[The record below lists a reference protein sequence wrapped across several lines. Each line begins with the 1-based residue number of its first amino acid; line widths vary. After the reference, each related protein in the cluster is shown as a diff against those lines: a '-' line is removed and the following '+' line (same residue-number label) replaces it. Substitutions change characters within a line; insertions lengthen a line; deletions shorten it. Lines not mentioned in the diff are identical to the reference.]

1 MDIRIATAAVTAVA
15 SDAIVVGIFK
25 GGRGD
30 ALEWPAAA
38 LDSALDGLL
47 STMRRDGE
55 LAGGANETA
64 LVHTLGKLPTARV
77 VLVGLGPRKE
87 VQFETIRRAAAA
99 GSRAARRAGA
109 RQVALALGWPELAGG
124 APELAHS
131 LAFGEATAAEAA
143 TEGALYGLYEF
154 KKYKGSDASGD
165 NSKRI
170 DAITLLGGDEAAL
183 SRGAERGRII
193 GEAVNFCRDLG
204 NEPPNVLTP
213 TEFAS
218 RARAM
223 AEANGLECE
232 VLEREQMRELGMG
245 CLLGVASGSAQPP
258 KFIILR
264 YKGDPDGAPGLA
276 LVGKG
281 ITFDTG
287 GISIKPA
294 ANMEAMKFD
303 MCGAASVIAA
313 MQAIAQLKPKINV
326 TALAPATENMP
337 GGNAYRPG
345 DILRAMNG
353 KTVEIV
359 NTDAEGRLI
368 LADALSY
375 ARAHSLSPIVD
386 VATLTGAMVVA
397 LGSVRAGVFGNDDA
411 LGRQIVALGEEIGE
425 RFWQM
430 PMDEEYDDLIKSD
443 VADVRQS
450 VIRREAGSIGAARI
464 LGRFAEGAP
473 WAHLDIAGVSDFASS
488 KAYADRGASGIPVRT
503 FVALAERLAK

>member
-1 MDIRIATAAVTAVA
+1 MDIRIATSPVTSTAADAV
-15 SDAIVVGIFK
+15 IVGLFK
-25 GGRGD
+25 GQRSD
-30 ALEWPAAA
+30 ALEGPAAA
-38 LDSALDGLL
+38 LDAVLDGALSAL
-47 STMRRDGE
+47 RRDGE
-55 LAGGANETA
+55 LAGVANETTV
-64 LVHTLGKLPTARV
+64 VHTLGKLETPRI
-77 VLVGLGPRKE
+77 VLVGFGARKDFT
-87 VQFETIRRAAAA
+87 FESIRHAAAT
-99 GSRAARRAGA
+99 GCRAARRAGA
-109 RQVALALGWPELAGG
+109 RHAALALWWPDLA
-124 APELAHS
+124 S
-131 LAFGEATAAEAA
+131 LSEATAAEAI

-154 KKYKGSDASGD
+154 KKYKSSENSNGD
-165 NSKRI
+165 NQHKRI
-170 DAITLLGGDEAAL
+170 DQITLLGEDEAAL
-183 SRGAERGRII
+183 RQGSERGRII

-213 TEFAS
+213 TELAN

-223 AEANGLECE
+223 AEANGLEYE
-232 VLEREQMRELGMG
+232 VLEREQMQELGMG
-245 CLLGVASGSAQPP
+245 CLLAVASGSAQPP
-258 KFIILR
+258 KLIILR
-264 YKGDPDGAPGLA
+264 YQGDPGGAPGLA

-337 GGNAYRPG
+337 GGSAYRPG

-375 ARAHSLSPIVD
+375 ARAHQLAPIVD
-386 VATLTGAMVVA
+386 AATLTGAIAIA
-397 LGSVRAGVFGNDDA
+397 LGSVRAGVFANDDTLA
-411 LGRQIVALGEEIGE
+411 RQIVEIGEEIGE

-430 PMDEEYDDLIKSD
+430 PMDEDYDELIKSE

-464 LGRFAEGAP
+464 LGKFAEGAP
-473 WAHLDIAGVSDFASS
+473 WAHLDIAAVSDFKSA
-488 KAYADRGASGIPVRT
+488 KPYADKGASGIPVRT
-503 FVALAERLAK
+503 FVNLAERLAR

>member
-1 MDIRIATAAVTAVA
+1 MDIQVATTALTGVSA
-15 SDAIVVGIFK
+15 DALVVGIFK
-25 GGRGD
+25 GGRAD
-30 ALEWPAAA
+30 ALEGPAAA
-38 LDSALDGLL
+38 LDAALDGALFA
-47 STMRRDGE
+47 MRRDGE
-55 LAGGANETA
+55 LAGSANETSV
-64 LVHTLGKLPTARV
+64 LHTLGKLETPRI
-77 VLVGLGPRKE
+77 VLVGLGSRRE
-87 VQFETIRRAAAA
+87 VKFESIRRAAAA
-99 GSRAARRAGA
+99 GCRAARRAGA
-109 RQVALALGWPELAGG
+109 RRVVLALWWPD
-124 APELAHS
+124 LAH
-131 LAFGEATAAEAA
+131 LGLGAAHAAEA
-143 TEGALYGLYEF
+143 ESLGALYGLYEF
-154 KKYKGSDASGD
+154 KKYKSSSDVNSE
-165 NSKRI
+165 NSKRVE
-170 DAITLLGGDEAAL
+170 AITLLGEDEAAL
-183 SRGAERGRII
+183 RRGAERGRII

-213 TEFAS
+213 TELAS
-218 RARAM
+218 RARTM
-223 AEANGLECE
+223 ADANGLECE
-232 VLEREQMRELGMG
+232 VLEREQMQELGMG

-264 YKGDPDGAPGLA
+264 YQGDPDGAPGLA

-294 ANMEAMKFD
+294 ANMEEMKFD

-337 GGNAYRPG
+337 GGSAYRPG

-353 KTVEIV
+353 KTIEIV

-375 ARAHSLSPIVD
+375 ARAHNLSPIVD
-386 VATLTGAMVVA
+386 VATLTGAMVIA
-397 LGSVRAGVFGNDDA
+397 LGNVRAGVFGNDEA
-411 LGRQIVALGEEIGE
+411 LERQIVEFGEEIGE

-430 PMDEEYDDLIKSD
+430 PMDEDYDELVKSD

-464 LGRFAEGAP
+464 LSRFAEGAP
-473 WAHLDIAGVSDFASS
+473 WSHLDIAGLSDFSGARP
-488 KAYADRGASGIPVRT
+488 YADKGASGFPVRT
-503 FVALAERLAK
+503 FVALAERLAR

>member
-1 MDIRIATAAVTAVA
+1 MDIRIATTSAATIAADAV
-15 SDAIVVGIFK
+15 VVGIFK
-25 GGRGD
+25 GTRTD
-30 ALEWPAAA
+30 ALEGPAAA
-38 LDSALDGLL
+38 LNTALEGALAA
-47 STMRRDGE
+47 MRRDGE
-55 LAGGANETA
+55 LTGSANETTV
-64 LVHTLGKLPTARV
+64 VHTLGKLETPRI

-87 VQFETIRRAAAA
+87 CTFESVRRAAAA
-99 GSRAARRAGA
+99 GCRAARKAGA
-109 RQVALALGWPELAGG
+109 RHVALALWWPGLAQQGIG
-124 APELAHS
+124 AAQ
-131 LAFGEATAAEAA
+131 AAEAEV
-143 TEGALYGLYEF
+143 EGALYGLYEF
-154 KKYKGSDASGD
+154 RKYKSSSDNGD
-165 NSKRI
+165 NHKRVEQ
-170 DAITLLGGDEAAL
+170 ITLLGEDEAVL
-183 SRGAERGRII
+183 RQGSERGRII
-193 GEAVNFCRDLG
+193 GGAVNFCHDLG

-213 TEFAS
+213 TELAERS
-218 RARAM
+218 RAM
-223 AEANGLECE
+223 AERCGLECE
-232 VLEREQMRELGMG
+232 ILEREQMRELGMG

-264 YKGDPDGAPGLA
+264 YKGDPEGPPGLA

-294 ANMEAMKFD
+294 ANMEEMKMD
-303 MCGAASVIAA
+303 MCGAAAVIAA

-375 ARAHSLSPIVD
+375 ARAHNLAPIVD
-386 VATLTGAMVVA
+386 AATLTGAISIA
-397 LGSVRAGVFGNDDA
+397 LGSVRAGIFANDDA
-411 LGRQIVALGEEIGE
+411 LARQIQDIGEEVGE
-425 RFWQM
+425 RFWTM
-430 PMDEEYDDLIKSD
+430 PMDEDYDELIKSD

-473 WAHLDIAGVSDFASS
+473 WAHLDIAAVNDFGSARP
-488 KAYADRGASGIPVRT
+488 YADKGASGIPVRT
-503 FVALAERLAK
+503 LVALAERLAK

>member
-1 MDIRIATAAVTAVA
+1 MDIRIATTPSNTDAADAV
-15 SDAIVVGIFK
+15 VVGIFK
-25 GGRGD
+25 GSRSD
-30 ALEWPAAA
+30 ALEGPAAA
-38 LDSALDGLL
+38 LDTTLGGAL
-47 STMRRDGE
+47 TAMRRDGE
-55 LAGGANETA
+55 LAGGANETTV
-64 LVHTLGKLPTARV
+64 VHTLGKLETPRV
-77 VLVGLGPRKE
+77 VLVGFGPRKDCT
-87 VQFETIRRAAAA
+87 FESVRRAAAA
-99 GSRAARRAGA
+99 GCRAARKAGA
-109 RQVALALGWPELAGG
+109 RHVALALWWPELAHLGIS
-124 APELAHS
+124 AAQ
-131 LAFGEATAAEAA
+131 AAEAE

-154 KKYKGSDASGD
+154 KKYKSSGD
-165 NSKRI
+165 NSENQKRVER
-170 DAITLLGGDEAAL
+170 ITLLGEDEAAL
-183 SRGAERGRII
+183 RQGSERGRII
-193 GEAVNFCRDLG
+193 AEAVNFCRDLG

-213 TEFAS
+213 TELANRS
-218 RARAM
+218 LAM
-223 AEANGLECE
+223 AEAYGLECE
-232 VLEREQMRELGMG
+232 ILEREQMQALGMG

-258 KFIILR
+258 KLIILR
-264 YKGDPDGAPGLA
+264 YKGDPAGAPGLA

-294 ANMEAMKFD
+294 ANMDAMKMD
-303 MCGAASVIAA
+303 MCGAAAVIAA

-375 ARAHSLSPIVD
+375 ARAHNLAPIVD
-386 VATLTGAMVVA
+386 AATLTGAISVA
-397 LGSVRAGVFGNDDA
+397 LGSVRAGIFANDDA
-411 LGRQIVALGEEIGE
+411 LARQIQEIGEEIGE
-425 RFWQM
+425 RFWTM
-430 PMDEEYDDLIKSD
+430 PMDEDYDELIKSD

-473 WAHLDIAGVSDFASS
+473 WAHLDIAAVNDFGSA
-488 KAYADRGASGIPVRT
+488 KPYADKGASGIPVRT
-503 FVALAERLAK
+503 FVVLAERLAK

>member
-1 MDIRIATAAVTAVA
+1 MDIRIATTAVTAVA
-15 SDAIVVGIFK
+15 SDAVVVGIFK

-30 ALEWPAAA
+30 ALEGPAAA
-38 LDSALDGLL
+38 LDTALDGAL
-47 STMRRDGE
+47 SAMRRDGE
-55 LAGGANETA
+55 LAGGANETSV
-64 LVHTLGKLPTARV
+64 VHTLGKLQAQRI
-77 VLVGLGPRKE
+77 VLVGLGPRKD
-87 VQFETIRRAAAA
+87 VKFESLRRAAAA
-99 GSRAARRAGA
+99 GCRAARKAGA
-109 RQVALALGWPELAGG
+109 HWVTPALWWPD
-124 APELAHS
+124 LAH
-131 LAFGEATAAEAA
+131 LGLGEATAAEAVA
-143 TEGALYGLYEF
+143 EGALYGLYEF
-154 KKYKGSDASGD
+154 KKYKSSNDTNG
-165 NSKRI
+165 NTSK
-170 DAITLLGGDEAAL
+170 AIYELTLLGQDEAAL

-204 NEPPNVLTP
+204 NEPPNVLHP
-213 TEFAS
+213 TELAS

-223 AEANGLECE
+223 ALANGLECE
-232 VLEREQMRELGMG
+232 VLEREQMQELGMG

-294 ANMEAMKFD
+294 ANMEEMKFD

-353 KTVEIV
+353 KTIEIV
-359 NTDAEGRLI
+359 NTDAEGRLV

-375 ARAHSLSPIVD
+375 AIAHHLAPIVD
-386 VATLTGAMVVA
+386 VATLTGAISIA
-397 LGSVRAGVFGNDDA
+397 LGNVRAGVFANDDA
-411 LGRQIVALGEEIGE
+411 LAEQIVELGEEIGE

-430 PMDEEYDDLIKSD
+430 PMDEDYDDLIKSD

-450 VIRREAGSIGAARI
+450 VSRREAGSIGAARI

-473 WAHLDIAGVSDFASS
+473 WAHLDIAAVSDFSGARP
-488 KAYADRGASGIPVRT
+488 YADKGASGIPVRT
-503 FVALAERLAK
+503 FVALAERLAR

>member
-1 MDIRIATAAVTAVA
+1 MDIHVATNAVTAA
-15 SDAIVVGIFK
+15 AADAVVVGIVK
-25 GGRGD
+25 GGRSE
-30 ALEWPAAA
+30 ALEGPAAA
-38 LDSALDGLL
+38 LDAALDGAL

-55 LAGGANETA
+55 LAGGANETSV
-64 LVHTLGKLPTARV
+64 VHTLGKLGTPRI
-77 VLVGLGPRKE
+77 VLVGLGPRQEIK
-87 VQFETIRRAAAA
+87 FESIRRAAAA
-99 GSRAARRAGA
+99 GCRAARKAGA
-109 RQVALALGWPELAGG
+109 RRVALALWWPELAHLGLG
-124 APELAHS
+124 AAH
-131 LAFGEATAAEAA
+131 AAEAA
-143 TEGALYGLYEF
+143 AEGALYGLYEF
-154 KKYKGSDASGD
+154 KKYKSSSDNGE
-165 NSKRI
+165 NSKRV
-170 DAITLLGGDEAAL
+170 DHITLLGEDEAAL
-183 SRGAERGRII
+183 HQGAERGRII

-204 NEPPNVLTP
+204 NEPPNVLNP
-213 TEFAS
+213 TELAS

-223 AEANGLECE
+223 ALANGLECE

-294 ANMEAMKFD
+294 ANMEEMKFD

-375 ARAHSLSPIVD
+375 AIAHHLAPIVD
-386 VATLTGAMVVA
+386 VATLTGAMVIA
-397 LGSVRAGVFGNDDA
+397 LGNVRAGVFANDDA
-411 LGRQIVALGEEIGE
+411 LARQIVELGEEIGE

-430 PMDEEYDDLIKSD
+430 PMDEDYDELIKSE

-464 LGRFAEGAP
+464 LGRFTEGAP
-473 WAHLDIAGVSDFASS
+473 WAHLDIAGLSDFSGNRP
-488 KAYADRGASGIPVRT
+488 YADKGASGIPVRT
-503 FVALAERLAK
+503 FVALAERLAR

>member
-1 MDIRIATAAVTAVA
+1 MDIHIASTSVTSAAADAV
-15 SDAIVVGIFK
+15 IVGIFK
-25 GGRGD
+25 GGQSD
-30 ALEWPAAA
+30 ALEGPAAA
-38 LDSALDGLL
+38 LDTALDGALAA
-47 STMRRDGE
+47 MRRAGE
-55 LAGGANETA
+55 LAGSANETTV
-64 LVHTLGKLPTARV
+64 VHTLGKLSTPRL

-87 VQFETIRRAAAA
+87 CSFESVRRAAAA
-99 GSRAARRAGA
+99 GCRAARKAGA
-109 RQVALALGWPELAGG
+109 RHVALALWWPD
-124 APELAHS
+124 LAH
-131 LAFGEATAAEAA
+131 LGIGATHAADAQ

-154 KKYKGSDASGD
+154 KKYKSNHDNGD
-165 NSKRI
+165 NHKRVEQ
-170 DAITLLGGDEAAL
+170 ITLLGEDAQAL
-183 SRGAERGRII
+183 GQGSERGRVIA
-193 GEAVNFCRDLG
+193 EAVSFCRDLG

-213 TEFAS
+213 TEFANRS
-218 RARAM
+218 RAM
-223 AEANGLECE
+223 AETVGLECE
-232 VLEREQMRELGMG
+232 ILEREQMQELGMG

-258 KFIILR
+258 KLIILR
-264 YKGDPDGAPGLA
+264 YKGDPGGAPGLA

-294 ANMEAMKFD
+294 AGMEAMKMD
-303 MCGAASVIAA
+303 MCGAAAVIAA

-359 NTDAEGRLI
+359 NTDAEGRLV

-375 ARAHSLSPIVD
+375 ARAHHLAPIVD
-386 VATLTGAMVVA
+386 AATLTGAMVVA
-397 LGSVRAGVFGNDDA
+397 LGSVRAGIFGNDEA
-411 LGRQIVALGEEIGE
+411 LAHQIQEIGEEIGE
-425 RFWQM
+425 RFWTM
-430 PMDEEYDDLIKSD
+430 PMDEDYDELIKSD

-473 WAHLDIAGVSDFASS
+473 WAHLDIAGVNDFGSA
-488 KAYADRGASGIPVRT
+488 KPYADRGASGIPVRT

>member
-1 MDIRIATAAVTAVA
+1 MNISTATTSVEKATA
-15 SDAIVVGIFK
+15 DAIVVGIFK

-30 ALEWPAAA
+30 ALEGPAAELDAA
-38 LDSALDGLL
+38 LGGALT
-47 STMRRDGE
+47 TMRQEGE
-55 LAGGANETA
+55 LSGGANEAT
-64 LVHTLGKLPTARV
+64 LVHTLGKLSTPRV
-77 VLVGLGPRKE
+77 VLVGFGPRKDFS
-87 VQFETIRRAAAA
+87 FESVRRAAAT
-99 GSRAARRAGA
+99 GCRAARKAGA
-109 RQVALALGWPELAGG
+109 RHVALALSWPEQAQQDLR
-124 APELAHS
+124 EVQV
-131 LAFGEATAAEAA
+131 AEAE

-154 KKYKGSDASGD
+154 KKYKSDNGD
-165 NSKRI
+165 NHKRVEQ
-170 DAITLLGGDEAAL
+170 ITLLGGDDFAL
-183 SRGAERGRII
+183 REGSERGRII
-193 GEAVNFCRDLG
+193 ADAVNFCRDLG

-213 TEFAS
+213 TELANRS
-218 RARAM
+218 REM
-223 AEANGLECE
+223 AEACGLECE
-232 VLEREQMRELGMG
+232 ILEREQMQELGMG

-294 ANMEAMKFD
+294 AGMEDMKMD
-303 MCGAASVIAA
+303 MCGAAAVIAA
-313 MQAIAQLKPKINV
+313 MQAIARLQPRINV

-353 KTVEIV
+353 KTIEII

-375 ARAHSLSPIVD
+375 ARAHHLSPIVD
-386 VATLTGAMVVA
+386 AATLTGAIVIA
-397 LGSVRAGVFGNDDA
+397 LGSVRAGIFANDDA
-411 LGRQIVALGEEIGE
+411 LARQIQQIGEEVGE

-430 PMDEEYDDLIKSD
+430 PMDEDYDDLIKSE
-443 VADVRQS
+443 VADVLQS
-450 VIRREAGSIGAARI
+450 VSRREAGSIGAARI

-473 WAHLDIAGVSDFASS
+473 WAHLDIAAVNDFSRTMP
-488 KAYADRGASGIPVRT
+488 YADKGASGIPVRT
-503 FVALAERLAK
+503 FVTLAERLAHQ

>member
-1 MDIRIATAAVTAVA
+1 MNITTATTTAEQVKA
-15 SDAIVVGIFK
+15 DAIVVGIFK

-30 ALEWPAAA
+30 ALEGPAAA
-38 LDSALDGLL
+38 LDAALGGALT
-47 STMRRDGE
+47 TMRQEGE
-55 LAGGANETA
+55 LSGGANETTV
-64 LVHTLGKLPTARV
+64 VHTLGKLPAPRV
-77 VLVGLGPRKE
+77 VLVGFGPRAGFGVE
-87 VQFETIRRAAAA
+87 SARRAAAA
-99 GSRAARRAGA
+99 GCRVARKAGA
-109 RQVALALGWPELAGG
+109 RQVALALWWPELAHLG
-124 APELAHS
+124 L
-131 LAFGEATAAEAA
+131 GETTAAQAA
-143 TEGALYGLYEF
+143 AEGALFGLYEF
-154 KKYKGSDASGD
+154 KKYKSST
-165 NSKRI
+165 NNNENHKQVEQV
-170 DAITLLGGDEAAL
+170 TLLGPDEQAL
-183 SRGAERGRII
+183 SRGVERGRII

-213 TEFAS
+213 TELAN
-218 RARAM
+218 RAQAM
-223 AEANGLECE
+223 AQTYGLECE
-232 VLEREQMRELGMG
+232 ILEREQMRELGMG
-245 CLLGVASGSAQPP
+245 CLLGVAQGSAQPP
-258 KFIILR
+258 RFIILR
-264 YKGDPDGAPGLA
+264 YKGDPEGAPGLA

-294 ANMEAMKFD
+294 ADMDAMKMD

-375 ARAHSLSPIVD
+375 ARAHQLSPIVD
-386 VATLTGAMVVA
+386 AATLTGAIVVA
-397 LGSVRAGVFGNDDA
+397 LGSVRSGLFANDDA
-411 LGRQIVALGEEIGE
+411 LARQIVDIGEELGE

-430 PMDEEYDDLIKSD
+430 PMDEDYDELIKSEI
-443 VADVRQS
+443 ADVRQS

-464 LGRFAEGAP
+464 LLRFAEGAP
-473 WAHLDIAGVSDFASS
+473 WAHLDIAATNDFNST
-488 KAYADRGASGIPVRT
+488 KPYADKGASGVPVRT
-503 FVALAERLAK
+503 FVALAERLAR

>member
-1 MDIRIATAAVTAVA
+1 MDIHIATTPATATTADAV
-15 SDAIVVGIFK
+15 VVGIFK
-25 GGRGD
+25 GSRTD
-30 ALEWPAAA
+30 ALEGPAAA
-38 LDSALDGLL
+38 LDTALDGAL
-47 STMRRDGE
+47 TAMRRDGE
-55 LAGGANETA
+55 LAGGANETTV
-64 LVHTLGKLPTARV
+64 VHTLGKLETPRV
-77 VLVGLGPRKE
+77 VLVGFGPRKE
-87 VQFETIRRAAAA
+87 FTFESLRRAAAA
-99 GSRAARRAGA
+99 GCRAARKAGA
-109 RQVALALGWPELAGG
+109 RHVALALWWPD
-124 APELAHS
+124 LAH
-131 LAFGEATAAEAA
+131 LGLGAAHAGEAM

-154 KKYKGSDASGD
+154 KKYKSSNDNGD
-165 NSKRI
+165 NHKRVEQ
-170 DAITLLGGDEAAL
+170 ITLLGEDEHAL
-183 SRGAERGRII
+183 TQGSERGRII

-204 NEPPNVLTP
+204 NEPPNVLNP
-213 TEFAS
+213 TELAN

-223 AEANGLECE
+223 AETVGLECE
-232 VLEREQMRELGMG
+232 VLEHEQMRELGMG

-294 ANMEAMKFD
+294 ANMEEMKFD

-375 ARAHSLSPIVD
+375 ARAHNLAPIVD
-386 VATLTGAMVVA
+386 AATLTGAMVVA
-397 LGSVRAGVFGNDDA
+397 LGTVRAGIFANDDA
-411 LGRQIVALGEEIGE
+411 LARQIQEIGEEIGE
-425 RFWQM
+425 RFWTM
-430 PMDEEYDDLIKSD
+430 PMDEDYDDLIKSE

-473 WAHLDIAGVSDFASS
+473 WAHLDIAGQSDFGSS
-488 KAYADRGASGIPVRT
+488 KPYADKGASGIPVRT

>member
-1 MDIRIATAAVTAVA
+1 MEIHVATTAVTAA
-15 SDAIVVGIFK
+15 AADAIVVGIFK
-25 GGRGD
+25 GGRSD
-30 ALEWPAAA
+30 ALEGPASALDAA
-38 LDSALDGLL
+38 LDGALT
-47 STMRRDGE
+47 TMRRDGE
-55 LAGGANETA
+55 LAGGANETTI
-64 LVHTLGKLPTARV
+64 VHTLGKLATPRI

-87 VQFETIRRAAAA
+87 VKFEGIRRAAAS
-99 GSRAARRAGA
+99 GCRAARRAGA
-109 RQVALALGWPELAGG
+109 RRVALALWWPEMAHLGVG
-124 APELAHS
+124 AP
-131 LAFGEATAAEAA
+131 TAAEAA

-154 KKYKGSDASGD
+154 KKYKGSDANND
-165 NSKRI
+165 NGKRV
-170 DAITLLGGDEAAL
+170 DAITLLGEDEAAL
-183 SRGAERGRII
+183 REGSERGRSI

-213 TEFAS
+213 TELAS

-245 CLLGVASGSAQPP
+245 CLLGVAQGSAQPP

-303 MCGAASVIAA
+303 MCGAASVIGA

-375 ARAHSLSPIVD
+375 ARAHNLSPIVD
-386 VATLTGAMVVA
+386 VSTLTGAMVVA

-411 LGRQIVALGEEIGE
+411 LGRQIVELGEEIGE

-430 PMDEEYDDLIKSD
+430 PMDEEYDDLIKSE

-473 WAHLDIAGVSDFASS
+473 WAHLDIAGVSDFSS
-488 KAYADRGASGIPVRT
+488 GKAYADKGASGIPVRT

>member
-1 MDIRIATAAVTAVA
+1 MDITIAVTPANAVA
-15 SDAIVVGIFK
+15 ADAVVVGIFK
-25 GGRGD
+25 GSRAG
-30 ALEWPAAA
+30 ALEGPAAA
-38 LDSALDGLL
+38 LDGALGGALSA
-47 STMRRDGE
+47 MRRDGE
-55 LAGGANETA
+55 LAGGAQETA
-64 LVHTLGKLPTARV
+64 VVHTLGKLETPRV
-77 VLVGLGPRKE
+77 VLVGFGPRKDFN
-87 VQFETIRRAAAA
+87 FESVRRAAAA
-99 GSRAARRAGA
+99 GCRAARKAGA
-109 RQVALALGWPELAGG
+109 RRVALALWWPELAPLGLG
-124 APELAHS
+124 AAH
-131 LAFGEATAAEAA
+131 AAEACA
-143 TEGALYGLYEF
+143 EGALYGLYEF
-154 KKYKGSDASGD
+154 KKYKSSSDNNNGEN
-165 NSKRI
+165 NSKRVEEV
-170 DAITLLGGDEAAL
+170 TLLGADEAAL
-183 SRGAERGRII
+183 RQGSERGRII

-204 NEPPNVLTP
+204 NEPPNVLSP
-213 TEFAS
+213 TELAN

-245 CLLGVASGSAQPP
+245 CLLSVAQGSAQPP

-264 YKGDPDGAPGLA
+264 YKGNPGGAPGLA

-287 GISIKPA
+287 GVSIKPA
-294 ANMEAMKFD
+294 ASMETMKFD

-337 GGNAYRPG
+337 GGSAYRPG

-375 ARAHSLSPIVD
+375 ACAHNLAPIVD
-386 VATLTGAMVVA
+386 AATLTGAMVIA
-397 LGSVRAGVFGNDDA
+397 LGTVRAGVFANDDA
-411 LGRQIVALGEEIGE
+411 LARQIVELGEEIGE
-425 RFWQM
+425 RYWQM
-430 PMDEEYDDLIKSD
+430 PMDEDYDDLIKSD

-464 LGRFAEGAP
+464 LSRFIEDAP
-473 WAHLDIAGVSDFASS
+473 WAHLDIAGQSDFSS
-488 KAYADRGASGIPVRT
+488 GKPYADKGASGIPVRT

>member
-1 MDIRIATAAVTAVA
+1 MEIQIAATSAGEVVADAV
-15 SDAIVVGIFK
+15 VVGIFK
-25 GGRGD
+25 GGRND
-30 ALEWPAAA
+30 AFEGPAAA
-38 LDSALDGLL
+38 LDAALGGALAA
-47 STMRRDGE
+47 MRRDGE
-55 LAGGANETA
+55 LAGGAQETTV
-64 LVHTLGKLPTARV
+64 VHTLGRLKTPRI
-77 VLVGLGPRKE
+77 VLVGFGPRKAFN
-87 VQFETIRRAAAA
+87 FEAVRRAAAA
-99 GSRAARRAGA
+99 GCRAARKAGA
-109 RQVALALGWPELAGG
+109 RHVALALWWPELAHLGVG
-124 APELAHS
+124 ATH
-131 LAFGEATAAEAA
+131 GAEAA

-154 KKYKGSDASGD
+154 KKYKGSSDNSSES
-165 NSKRI
+165 NSKRVEQ
-170 DAITLLGGDEAAL
+170 ITLLGEDETAL
-183 SRGAERGRII
+183 RQGSERGRII

-213 TEFAS
+213 TELAS
-218 RARAM
+218 RAQAM
-223 AEANGLECE
+223 AAANGLECE

-258 KFIILR
+258 KLIILR

-294 ANMEAMKFD
+294 ANMEDMKFD

-313 MQAIAQLKPKINV
+313 MQAIGQLKPKINV

-368 LADALSY
+368 LADAISY
-375 ARAHSLSPIVD
+375 ARAHQLAPIVD
-386 VATLTGAMVVA
+386 VATLTGAIVVS
-397 LGSVRAGVFGNDDA
+397 LGSVRAGLFANDDA
-411 LGRQIVALGEEIGE
+411 LARQIAEIGEEIGE

-430 PMDEEYDDLIKSD
+430 PMDEDYDELIKSE

-450 VIRREAGSIGAARI
+450 AIRREAGSIGAARI
-464 LGRFAEGAP
+464 LGKFAEGAP
-473 WAHLDIAGVSDFASS
+473 WAHLDIAAVSDFSSS
-488 KAYADRGASGIPVRT
+488 KPYADKGASGIPVRT
-503 FVALAERLAK
+503 FVALAERLAR

>member
-1 MDIRIATAAVTAVA
+1 MTITTATTSPEKITA
-15 SDAIVVGIFK
+15 DAIVVGVLR

-30 ALEWPAAA
+30 ALEGPAAA
-38 LDSALDGLL
+38 LDAALGGALT
-47 STMRRDGE
+47 TMRQEGE
-55 LAGGANETA
+55 LSGGANETSV
-64 LVHTLGKLPTARV
+64 VHTFGKLPAPRI
-77 VLVGLGPRKE
+77 VLVGLGERKTLGIE
-87 VQFETIRRAAAA
+87 ALRRTAAA
-99 GSRAARRAGA
+99 GCRAARKAGA
-109 RQVALALGWPELAGG
+109 RHAALALWWG
-124 APELAHS
+124 ELAH
-131 LAFGEATAAEAA
+131 LGLGETTTAQAA
-143 TEGALYGLYEF
+143 AEGALFGLYAF
-154 KKYKGSDASGD
+154 KKYKSNHNGE
-165 NSKRI
+165 NQKQMEQV
-170 DAITLLGGDEAAL
+170 TLLGADEQAL
-183 SRGAERGRII
+183 ARGAERGRII

-213 TEFAS
+213 TELAHRS
-218 RARAM
+218 REM
-223 AEANGLECE
+223 AQTYGLECE
-232 VLEREQMRELGMG
+232 ILERAQMQELGMG
-245 CLLGVASGSAQPP
+245 CLLGVAQGSAQPP

-264 YKGDPDGAPGLA
+264 YKGDPEGAPGLA

-294 ANMEAMKFD
+294 ADMDEMKMD

-375 ARAHSLSPIVD
+375 ARVHHLSPIID
-386 VATLTGAMVVA
+386 AATLTGAIVTA
-397 LGSVRAGVFGNDDA
+397 LGRVRSGLFANDDA
-411 LGRQIVALGEEIGE
+411 LARQIVETGEELGE

-430 PMDEEYDDLIKSD
+430 PMDEDYDELIKSEI
-443 VADVRQS
+443 ADVRQS

-464 LGRFAEGAP
+464 LLRFAEGAP
-473 WAHLDIAGVSDFASS
+473 WAHLDIAGTNDLHSTR
-488 KAYADRGASGIPVRT
+488 AYGDKGANGVPVRT
-503 FVALAERLAK
+503 FVALAERLAR

>member
-1 MDIRIATAAVTAVA
+1 MDIRIATTAVTDVA
-15 SDAIVVGIFK
+15 SDAILVGIFK

-30 ALEWPAAA
+30 ALEGPAAG
-38 LDSALDGLL
+38 LDVALDGLL

-55 LAGGANETA
+55 LAGGANETTV
-64 LVHTLGKLPTARV
+64 VHTLGKLPSARLV
-77 VLVGLGPRKE
+77 VVGLGPKKE
-87 VQFETIRRAAAA
+87 FSFESLRRAAAA
-99 GSRAARRAGA
+99 ACRAARKSGA
-109 RQVALALGWPELAGG
+109 HWVTPALWWPEV
-124 APELAHS
+124 AH
-131 LAFGEATAAEAA
+131 LGLGEAAAAEAVA
-143 TEGALYGLYEF
+143 GGALYGLYEF
-154 KKYKGSDASGD
+154 KKYKSSSET
-165 NSKRI
+165 NSANGK
-170 DAITLLGGDEAAL
+170 AIHELTLLGQDEAAL
-183 SRGAERGRII
+183 SRGAERGRVI

-232 VLEREQMRELGMG
+232 VLERQQMQELGMG
-245 CLLGVASGSAQPP
+245 CLLGVAQGSAQPP